1 MSGPRRVRPALLVL
15 GAGAVLMS
23 GLPAA
28 AAPTEPAGRVR
39 PAGDQEA
46 LALLGDAAHAA
57 RNRSWTGTQYVAT
70 WRGGVASSS
79 VSEVHHDPWSG
90 TRVSGGPSS
99 VASSLPAVGLDEQLL
114 GQLADRYE
122 LSVLGVGTSSGRRAQ
137 VVEARRRDGQ
147 VAGRFWLDTDT
158 GLPLRR
164 EVWDPHGRRLRSS
177 AYVDLV
183 VDADAAASRPAAD
196 PGALTVQPLQPLQP
210 VQPGSAAGWAA
221 PARLP
226 GGYAMFDSGR
236 PAGAGAVLHQ
246 AYSDGLSTV
255 SLFSQPGSLGQ
266 VPAGYRR
273 QEVAGT
279 PVWVQA
285 GTPERLVWSG
295 GGQVFTMISDAAH
308 DDLLAAVGSLPR
320 DGRTDGGLLR
330 RLGRGLARVGS
341 WLDPTG

>member
-1 MSGPRRVRPALLVL
+1 MNGPGRVRPVLLVI

-23 GLPAA
+23 GLPAVA
-28 AAPTEPAGRVR
+28 VPTEPAGRIR
-39 PAGDQEA
+39 PAGDQAA
-46 LALLGDAAHAA
+46 LALLGDAARAA
-57 RNRSWTGTQYVAT
+57 RSRSWTGTQYVAT
-70 WRGGVASSS
+70 WRAGVASSA
-79 VSEVHHDPWSG
+79 VVEVRHDPRTG
-90 TRVSGGPSS
+90 TRVSGGLSS
-99 VASSLPAVGLDEQLL
+99 AASSLPAVGLDERLL
-114 GQLADRYE
+114 DQLADRYE
-122 LSVLGVGTSSGRRAQ
+122 LSVLGVGTCSGRRAQ
-137 VVEARRRDGQ
+137 VVEARRSDGQ
-147 VAGRFWLDTDT
+147 VAGRFWLDSDT

-183 VDADAAASRPAAD
+183 VDAHAAV
-196 PGALTVQPLQPLQP
+196 LTPTV
-210 VQPGSAAGWAA
+210 GSAEQLVESKQAGSASGWAA

-226 GGYAMFDSGR
+226 GGYAMFDTDR
-236 PAGAGAVLHQ
+236 PIGDGAVLHQ

-255 SLFSQPGSLGQ
+255 SLFSQPGSLGK
-266 VPAGYRR
+266 VPAGYQR

-279 PVWVQA
+279 PIWVQA

-295 GGQVFTMISDAAH
+295 GGQVFTMISDAGH

-320 DGRTDGGLLR
+320 DGGTDRGILH